1 MVNFSSQTVH
11 AVVVV
16 GGCSVVVGS
25 AVVVVVVVV
34 STKSLSTMMGS
45 NSTFSHVFPLSPTQK
60 KLSTLPRKPSPLML
74 SFV

>member
-1 MVNFSSQTVH
+1 VH

-16 GGCSVVVGS
+16 GGCSVVVCS
-25 AVVVVVVVV
+25 AVVVVVVVVVV

-60 KLSTLPRKPSPLML
+60 KLSTRPRKPSPLML